1 MTPAGWT
8 IMIASVAGVTAAWV
22 YCIGRVLRLPPRVA
36 EEHVVSRLE
45 TPEDEFD
52 AECRT

>member
-8 IMIASVAGVTAAWV
+8 IMITSIGLVTAACA
-22 YCIGRVLRLPPRVA
+22 YCVMRVLKLPPRVA

-45 TPEDEFD
+45 TPEDEF
-52 AECRT
+52 ESP